1 MYNFEYYNPVKIM
14 FGQGTIGH
22 LPALLTNRNK
32 ILFAYGS
39 GSIKS
44 NGIYEQI
51 KQALA
56 HKQVIEFQGIEP
68 NPEYETLLK
77 AVELC
82 KKNNIDFILAVGGG
96 SVIDGCKFIANA
108 VKFKKNDPWLI
119 LEGSESDSAL
129 PIGCVLTLPATGTE
143 MNPFAVISR
152 RSLGQKKDFTSAHS
166 FPQFSIIDPTVT
178 YSLSERYIINGII
191 DPFVHVTEQYLTF
204 DVNSPLQNRQSE
216 AILITLIEES
226 AKVFKD
232 PNNYDVR
239 ANLTWCA
246 TQALNG
252 LIGKGVPQD
261 WATHA
266 IGHELT
272 ALYGLDHAQTL
283 AIVLPA
289 LLKNQFENKKQRLAH
304 YSKAVFKLNYATEGK
319 LAKAGIDKTEKFFRS
334 LGCKTRLNEY
344 GIPKKDIKK
353 IATKVLETSAGKK
366 LGEKKSIGQEEVV
379 EILELS
385 YSNNS

>member
-1 MYNFEYYNPVKIM
+1 
-14 FGQGTIGH
+14 
-22 LPALLTNRNK
+22 
-32 ILFAYGS
+32 
-39 GSIKS
+39 
-44 NGIYEQI
+44 
-51 KQALA
+51 
-56 HKQVIEFQGIEP
+56 
-68 NPEYETLLK
+68 
-77 AVELC
+77 
-82 KKNNIDFILAVGGG
+82 
-96 SVIDGCKFIANA
+96 
-108 VKFKKNDPWLI
+108 
-119 LEGSESDSAL
+119 
-129 PIGCVLTLPATGTE
+129 
-143 MNPFAVISR
+143 MNPFAVFSR
-152 RSLGQKKDFTSAHS
+152 SSLGKKKDFTSVHS
-166 FPQFSIIDPTVT
+166 FAPFSIIDPTVT
-178 YSLSERYIINGII
+178 YSLSDRYIINGII

-216 AILITLIEES
+216 AILITLIEEA

-289 LLKNQFENKKQRLAH
+289 LLKNQFENKKQRLAQ
-304 YSKAVFKLNYATEGK
+304 YAKAVFKLNYATEGK
-319 LAKAGIDKTEKFFRS
+319 LAKAAIDKTEKFFRS

-366 LGEKKSIGQEEVV
+366 LGEKKSIGQEEVI